1 MIEAVLEAKDLMLE
15 KLRDASRN
23 LTTFYRDVRTEL
35 KRVTWPSKKEVYGTT
50 LVVIIA
56 VFFFGFYL
64 FFVDMLLQRVITAI
78 LDLF

>member
-1 MIEAVLEAKDLMLE
+1 MIEAVLEAKDLMLG

>member
-1 MIEAVLEAKDLMLE
+1 MLE
-15 KLRDASRN
+15 KLRDAPRN

-35 KRVTWPSKKEVYGTT
+35 KKVTWPSKKEVYGTT

-64 FFVDMLLQRVITAI
+64 FFVDILLQRVITAI